1 MAHIYEKNDRKMSDL
16 EIIKKT
22 WPYVKPY
29 AWKLVSVLLIMLL
42 MIALDLASSILPG
55 TITSQ
60 LGVIS
65 EKFIETPNLLK
76 LSDMYMTFALCITA
90 LIVTVMNNVFI
101 YITTMALQRIGQ
113 EIIYN
118 MRMIVFEH
126 IDNMSIAQIN
136 DIPVGSLVTRVAS
149 DTNQLSDLFTNT
161 IVNLIKNMLMLVG
174 VTVVMFAIDWR
185 VSLILVAFMPI
196 ILISSWIFRNKSRAN
211 YRKVRHSFSVMNA
224 FLNENISGMKITQ
237 IFNQEE
243 QKETEFERLND
254 EIIKNRKTDIKIFA
268 AYRPFVTLVYYI
280 ALALVLGF
288 GVYFCLKHGVV
299 SLSFIGL
306 STIGVIQIF
315 YSLVSK
321 FFNPIQNLADQLN
334 ALQKAFTSCERL
346 YNLLETKPDFK
357 DKENAIEIEH
367 FNGDIEFKN
376 VWFAYKENEW
386 VLKDVSFHIL
396 PKQVVAFVGATGAGK
411 TTILQLIVRN
421 YDIQKGQILIDGHDI
436 KDIKIKSLRKGIGQM
451 LQDVFL
457 FSGTIKSNI
466 SLRDDEISDKSIIEA
481 CKYVNADSFIN
492 KQELGLD
499 TEVNEGG
506 SNFSSGQRQ
515 LLSFARTVV
524 HKPQILILDEATAN
538 IDTETEKI
546 IQDSLLK
553 MMNIGTMLIVAHRL
567 STIQHADNIICL
579 QNGKIVEQGN
589 HQALL
594 KNHGYYYNLY
604 RLQYQDQEVNKID

>member
-29 AWKLVSVLLIMLL
+29 AWKLVGVLLIMLL

-90 LIVTVMNNVFI
+90 LIVTVMNNVFV

-288 GVYFCLKHGVV
+288 GVYFCLEYGVV

-346 YNLLETKPDFK
+346 YNLLETKPDFI

-466 SLRDDEISDKSIIEA
+466 SLRDDEISDEAIRKA

-538 IDTETEKI
+538 IDTEAEKI

>member
-29 AWKLVSVLLIMLL
+29 VWKLVGVLLIMLL

-288 GVYFCLKHGVV
+288 GVYFCLKYGVV

-346 YNLLETKPDFK
+346 YNLLETKPDFR
-357 DKENAIEIEH
+357 DKESAIEIEH

-466 SLRDDEISDKSIIEA
+466 SLRDDEISDEAIIEA

-492 KQELGLD
+492 KQESGLD

-589 HQALL
+589 HQSLL

-604 RLQYQDQEVNKID
+604 RLQYQDQEVNN